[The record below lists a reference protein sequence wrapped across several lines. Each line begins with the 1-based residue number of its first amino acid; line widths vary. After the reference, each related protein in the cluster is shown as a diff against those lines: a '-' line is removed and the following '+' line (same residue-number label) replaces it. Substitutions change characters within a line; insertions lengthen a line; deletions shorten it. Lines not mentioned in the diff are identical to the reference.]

1 LKIDNTFML
10 RRTFVAGAG
19 VTPLAQSAAAQTRP
33 KAKLGIDLFSVRS
46 SGYTPFEYLD
56 YSARHGA
63 NLVHFSEIRF
73 IGSLEPDNLRK
84 VRSHA
89 EKLGIELELGMRSIC
104 PSSKAFDVAQG
115 TAEQQ
120 IERMVTAAKHIGSP
134 IVRCFLGT
142 MNDRVGPVPIEG
154 HIENTIKVLKNVRS
168 KVVDAG
174 LKIAIENHA
183 GDMQARELKT
193 LVEGAGK
200 DFVGVCLDSGN
211 PLWVIE
217 NPHLTL
223 ETLAPY
229 VLTSHVRDTAV
240 WRVPEGAAVQWVR
253 MGDGNIGIDT
263 YVKRFLEL
271 CPGKA
276 ITLEIIV
283 TGARKFAYFD
293 PKFWDGYRNVPASDF
308 SQFVALVDKGEVRTP
323 AAPASK
329 EQQAQRERE
338 DLEASARWL
347 RDFLAKNA

>member
-1 LKIDNTFML
+1 ML
-10 RRTFVAGAG
+10 RRTFVAGTGGAA
-19 VTPLAQSAAAQTRP
+19 LAQTAGAQPRP
-33 KAKLGIDLFSVRS
+33 KAKLGIDLFSIRS

-56 YSARHGA
+56 YSAKQGA
-63 NLVHFSEIRF
+63 NVVHFSEIRF
-73 IGSLEPDNLRK
+73 IGNLEPDNLRK
-84 VRSHA
+84 VRAHA

-104 PSSKAFDVAQG
+104 PSSKAFDAAQG

-120 IERMVTAAKHIGSP
+120 IERMLVSAKLVGSP

-142 MNDRVGPVPIEG
+142 MNDRVGSIPIEG

-168 KVVDAG
+168 KVIDSG

-183 GDMQARELKT
+183 GDMQGRELKS
-193 LVEGAGK
+193 LIEGAGK

-211 PLWVIE
+211 PLWVLE
-217 NPHLTL
+217 DPHVTL

-253 MGDGNIGIDT
+253 MGDGNIGIDS
-263 YVKRFLEL
+263 YVKRYVEL

-276 ITLEIIV
+276 LTLEIIV

-293 PKFWDGYRNVPASDF
+293 PKFWDGYRNVPASEF
-308 SQFVALVDKGEVRTP
+308 SRFVALVDRGDVRTP
-323 AAPASK
+323 APPAAK
-329 EQQAQRERE
+329 EQQAERERE
-338 DLEASARWL
+338 DLEASVKWL
-347 RDFLAKNA
+347 RNFLAKNA

>member
-1 LKIDNTFML
+1 ML

-19 VTPLAQSAAAQTRP
+19 VTSLAQSVAAQARP

-46 SGYTPFEYLD
+46 SNYTPFEYLD
-56 YSARHGA
+56 YSARHGG

-73 IGSLEPDNLRK
+73 IGNLEPDNLRK
-84 VRSHA
+84 VRAHA

-104 PSSKAFDVAQG
+104 PSSKSFDAAQG

-120 IERMVTAAKHIGSP
+120 IEKMLIAAKLVGSP

-142 MNDRVGPVPIEG
+142 MNDRVGPIPIEG
-154 HIENTIKVLKNVRS
+154 HIENTIKVLKSVRS

-211 PLWVIE
+211 PLWVLE

-253 MGDGNIGIDT
+253 MGDGNIGIDS

-283 TGARKFAYFD
+283 TGARKFPYFD
-293 PKFWDGYRNVPASDF
+293 PKFWEGYRNVPASEF
-308 SQFVALVDKGEVRTP
+308 SQFVALVDQGDVRNP
-323 AAPASK
+323 SPPVPK

-347 RDFLAKNA
+347 RDFLSKNA